1 MGAVRVVVA
10 MSLAVLCTSVW
21 ATDASAQSCTATSNC
36 TNCCGSSGC
45 VWTPRCGAGGPNCSC
60 RTGDCQICASCCC
73 TVSGSQYCSCAK
85 CNNSQVCIVC
95 LTQGAQQLAGDLTS
109 LATRRTLLRGTYGRV
124 RVATHTPPKSLT
136 IRDIQ
141 VRPTADGFEL
151 THSVTNA
158 SATPI
163 ASYVILWELHGKAGV
178 KATFSSH
185 FDSWGLGVPLP
196 PDGMT
201 ASRPYIGASSAGA
214 LESIEAEVAFVEYTD
229 GRREGRGDQLLG
241 PLLDKKRQD
250 MAEDI
255 RFFAG
260 VLRDSGVDG
269 LRQAVETEMASDSQ
283 TRALVASSLLEL
295 LTSRPAP
302 NVTAL
307 LQKF

>member
-1 MGAVRVVVA
+1 
-10 MSLAVLCTSVW
+10 
-21 ATDASAQSCTATSNC
+21 
-36 TNCCGSSGC
+36 
-45 VWTPRCGAGGPNCSC
+45 
-60 RTGDCQICASCCC
+60 
-73 TVSGSQYCSCAK
+73 
-85 CNNSQVCIVC
+85 
-95 LTQGAQQLAGDLTS
+95 
-109 LATRRTLLRGTYGRV
+109 
-124 RVATHTPPKSLT
+124 
-136 IRDIQ
+136 
-141 VRPTADGFEL
+141 
-151 THSVTNA
+151 
-158 SATPI
+158 
-163 ASYVILWELHGKAGV
+163 
-178 KATFSSH
+178 
-185 FDSWGLGVPLP
+185 
-196 PDGMT
+196 MT